1 MQEFS
6 FIPYE
11 TTIGEVGVI
20 ESRYSREELIS
31 SPEKMYSLSM
41 STRSRLPED
50 LHNAM
55 LLWSFDPNY
64 AYYVQM
70 YLDWSSHCDR
80 MKECRE
86 RFDKRCKLHDR
97 IMLSLMI
104 ITGLSLSSILI
115 LNAIK

>member
-1 MQEFS
+1 MQDFS

-11 TTIGEVGVI
+11 IATREVGTI

-64 AYYVQM
+64 AHYVQM
-70 YLDWSSHCDR
+70 YLDWSTHCDE
-80 MKECRE
+80 MKAYRE
-86 RFDKRCKLHDR
+86 RFDKRCKMHDR
-97 IMLSLMI
+97 LMFYLTIM
-104 ITGLSLSSILI
+104 TGLTLFLF
-115 LNAIK
+115 LVANAFK